1 MDSSLYTQW
10 VQLGEPTNQLVQHD
24 QRPSSSSLDDWTKD
38 PSSASAPSA
47 GAASPIQPPASL
59 DISDFT
65 TLGDM
70 GGEFVFCLHL
80 QQIY

>member
-10 VQLGEPTNQLVQHD
+10 VQLAESPQLVQHE
-24 QRPSSSSLDDWTKD
+24 QRPSPSSLDDWAKD
-38 PSSASAPSA
+38 RSNNASRSA
-47 GAASPIQPPASL
+47 GAASPIPANTTL

-70 GGEFVFCLHL
+70 GGELISGPL
-80 QQIY
+80 GGR